1 MSRRGDSS
9 SRGCSVATA
18 RSVALCLGWHAQIR
32 ARLRCVISL
41 RVGEDTR
48 TTASRGQHAP
58 LQLDESRGAP
68 CSPSSL
74 IHSARPKPMAAGI
87 AALVERLSVVS
98 AAAIPL
104 RARLLEQRRI
114 GDRSAPPPSESS
126 LLKKRRRL
134 PSISPATLARRNHHT
149 TTRGGPSPPPSST
162 WSRSEI
168 RLPLAAREP
177 LPPRRTQTSVSAPRH
192 CATCGN
198 RRQCLAGEKGR
209 GG

>member
-1 MSRRGDSS
+1 MKVQQDATSREINPTAGSCAVSRRGDSS

-18 RSVALCLGWHAQIR
+18 RSVALCLGW
-32 ARLRCVISL
+32 
-41 RVGEDTR
+41 
-48 TTASRGQHAP
+48 
-58 LQLDESRGAP
+58 QLDESRGAP